1 MSMTNLQGII
11 CWAHARYFFTLTKM
25 VAGYRVKSSPLQAI
39 HQFNPSQPTEI
50 LSMKIRIGF
59 RNKRYGRT
67 MSQGPGGKQRTKK
80 ENSTVKVELRF
91 G

>member
-50 LSMKIRIGF
+50 LSMKNTHWLSKQTVRADHES
-59 RNKRYGRT
+59 RTRRKTANEKRKFY
-67 MSQGPGGKQRTKK
+67 S
-80 ENSTVKVELRF
+80 
-91 G
+91 